1 MERKLIIED
10 FGKIKKAEIEISPL
24 TLFVGDNNSG
34 KSYLLSLIWAIYA
47 ADTNSV
53 IFRDVTKLLPE
64 EYSQLCQGVYDCIS
78 KVNEGEKQEIT
89 IPSGILVEI
98 LNKLLERN
106 KNKFVA
112 GIFNSEQVT
121 IGKLVVTLEPKFEVT
136 IKVRKAGDG
145 IDVSYMSEQFE
156 TSFRVG
162 FSESVG
168 FTTKVVFSDILM
180 WLLKGNIF
188 FYSRDTVYLP
198 AARTGFMLAKNVI
211 NRVGRQVAYDVI
223 DFQEQEEIQPFTKP
237 IIHFLNMLEGLNLDH
252 ETEYSDIIEWM
263 ETAMAHGRIQYGNE
277 LNGKEIRYL
286 PEGSEASLPL
296 RTTSAVVTELTPLLL
311 LLKYRRSLKAICY
324 EEPEMC
330 LHPGLQQEMGKL
342 LVRLVNHGLSMIAT
356 THSDIIVQHINNM
369 CRLKEMDA
377 SGELLE
383 KLGLTEEDVISL
395 EKVSIYQFT
404 DLGEYSAV
412 EKLIPIDGQFQVR
425 TFSNALMEILEQTS
439 EIQSLIALRA
449 NNNRE
454 AVGKIRQWKNDSY
467 ELKVDG
473 ENAVFPHQKI
483 PLDSEGNL
491 FSGSGIMEKPAY
503 R

>member
-10 FGKIKKAEIEISPL
+10 FGKIKKAEIDISPL

-47 ADTNSV
+47 AERNSV
-53 IFRDVTKLLPE
+53 IFRDVMEVLVE
-64 EYSQLCQGVYDCIS
+64 EYAQVYQDLYDCIS
-78 KVNEGEKQEIT
+78 KVKEGEKQEIK
-89 IPSGILVEI
+89 IPSSVFVEI

-106 KNKFVA
+106 KDKFVA

-121 IGKLVVTLEPKFEVT
+121 IGKLAVVLEQEFEVAIAVKNT
-136 IKVRKAGDG
+136 DDAMEVSCKEGHFSAVFHGKNIKED
-145 IDVSYMSEQFE
+145 
-156 TSFRVG
+156 VG
-162 FSESVG
+162 FVTE
-168 FTTKVVFSDILM
+168 KVVEGILR
-180 WLLKGNIF
+180 WFFKGATGLHDR
-188 FYSRDTVYLP
+188 STVYLP

-211 NRVGRQVAYDVI
+211 NKVGRQVAYDVT
-223 DFQEQEEIQPFTKP
+223 DFEDREEIQPFTKP
-237 IIHFLNMLEGLNLDH
+237 IIHFLNMIEELKLDYK
-252 ETEYSDIIEWM
+252 TEYGEIIEWM
-263 ETAMAHGRIQYGNE
+263 ETVMAHGRIRYGNE
-277 LNGKEIRYL
+277 LNGREIRYL
-286 PEGSEASLPL
+286 PDGSEQSLPL

-377 SGELLE
+377 PGELLE

-395 EKVSIYQFT
+395 EKVAIYQFT
-404 DLGEYSAV
+404 DLGEYSTV
-412 EKLIPIDGQFQVR
+412 EKLIPIEGQFQVR

-439 EIQSLIALRA
+439 EIQDF
-449 NNNRE
+449 E
-454 AVGKIRQWKNDSY
+454 
-467 ELKVDG
+467 G
-473 ENAVFPHQKI
+473 E
-483 PLDSEGNL
+483 
-491 FSGSGIMEKPAY
+491 
-503 R
+503 

>member
-10 FGKIKKAEIEISPL
+10 FGKIKKAEIDISPL

-53 IFRDVTKLLPE
+53 IFRDVMEVLVE
-64 EYSQLCQGVYDCIS
+64 EYAQVYQDLYDCIS
-78 KVNEGEKQEIT
+78 KVKEGEKQEIK
-89 IPSGILVEI
+89 IPSSVLVEI

-106 KNKFVA
+106 KDKFVA

-121 IGKLVVTLEPKFEVT
+121 IGKLAVILEREFDLTMAVEKKEDAV
-136 IKVRKAGDG
+136 
-145 IDVSYMSEQFE
+145 DVSCKEGY
-156 TSFRVG
+156 
-162 FSESVG
+162 FSMAFHGKRMMEDVEYV
-168 FTTKVVFSDILM
+168 TKKIFIGGLSRFF
-180 WLLKGNIF
+180 KGATGLHDR
-188 FYSRDTVYLP
+188 STVYLP

-211 NRVGRQVAYDVI
+211 NKVGRQVAYDVT
-223 DFQEQEEIQPFTKP
+223 DFEDREEIQPFTKP
-237 IIHFLNMLEGLNLDH
+237 IIHFLNMMEELKLDYK
-252 ETEYSDIIEWM
+252 TEYGEIIEWM
-263 ETAMAHGRIQYGNE
+263 ETVMAHGSIRYGNE
-277 LNGKEIRYL
+277 LNGREIRYL
-286 PEGSEASLPL
+286 PEGSKESLPL

-342 LVRLVNHGLSMIAT
+342 LVRLVNQRLSMIAT

-383 KLGLTEEDVISL
+383 KLGLTEEDAISL
-395 EKVSIYQFT
+395 EKVAIYQFT
-404 DLGEYSAV
+404 DLGEYSTV

-425 TFSNALMEILEQTS
+425 TFSNALMGILEQTS
-439 EIQSLIALRA
+439 EIQDF
-449 NNNRE
+449 E
-454 AVGKIRQWKNDSY
+454 
-467 ELKVDG
+467 G
-473 ENAVFPHQKI
+473 E
-483 PLDSEGNL
+483 
-491 FSGSGIMEKPAY
+491 
-503 R
+503 

>member
-47 ADTNSV
+47 AESNSA
-53 IFRDVTKLLPE
+53 IFRNVTELLTE
-64 EYSQLCQGVYDCIS
+64 EYSQVYQSVYDCIS
-78 KVNEGEKQEIT
+78 KGNEGEKQEIT

-106 KNKFVA
+106 KDKFVA

-121 IGKLVVTLEPKFEVT
+121 IGKLAVTLEQEFEVMINGELARYGVGVT
-136 IKVRKAGDG
+136 CMNVPFGMNFHVERTEKEFKRITE
-145 IDVSYMSEQFE
+145 IFLSEVLLWF
-156 TSFRVG
+156 
-162 FSESVG
+162 
-168 FTTKVVFSDILM
+168 
-180 WLLKGNIF
+180 LKGTESCFSQNTI
-188 FYSRDTVYLP
+188 YLP

-237 IIHFLNMLEGLNLDH
+237 IIHFLNMLETLHLDYK
-252 ETEYSDIIEWM
+252 TEYSDIIEWM
-263 ETAMAHGRIQYGNE
+263 ENVMAHGRIQYGNE
-277 LNGKEIRYL
+277 LNGREIRYL
-286 PEGSEASLPL
+286 PDGGEESLPL

-311 LLKYRRSLKAICY
+311 LLKYRRFLGAICY

-330 LHPGLQQEMGKL
+330 LHPGLQKEMGKL
-342 LVRLVNHGLSMIAT
+342 LIRLVNHGLSMIAT

-369 CRLKEMDA
+369 CRLKEMGA
-377 SGELLE
+377 SGKLLE
-383 KLGLTEEDVISL
+383 KLDLTEEDVISL
-395 EKVSIYQFT
+395 EEVSIYQFT

-412 EKLIPIDGQFQVR
+412 EKLIPVDGQFQVR

-439 EIQSLIALRA
+439 
-449 NNNRE
+449 
-454 AVGKIRQWKNDSY
+454 
-467 ELKVDG
+467 KVQNFEG
-473 ENAVFPHQKI
+473 E
-483 PLDSEGNL
+483 
-491 FSGSGIMEKPAY
+491 
-503 R
+503 